1 MITSRSGTKGRAPR
15 ARRTRRRVRGRKA
28 RQRRRDPTGGAR
40 SHLRV
45 FRQATILAVA
55 ITSFLLLLLAPAEEA
70 PAAVQEGGAPAQ
82 VEEREIPDTVSIIEP
97 VPVEELQ
104 PDDPADDPDEA
115 LQDATREARETLEEL
130 WVGLV
135 SNLPK
140 ILIAIAILFLAW
152 LATKVTRPVVRRVTR
167 GWERAN
173 ALGVLLSLSIWLLAL
188 GIAVSVIA
196 GDIRALIGSI
206 GLIGLALSWA
216 LQTPIE
222 SFTGW
227 LLNSSRGY
235 YRVGDRIAVGEVF
248 GDVYRIDALTTTVW
262 EYGGP
267 DRAGGGMVTA
277 EQPTGR
283 MITFPNNE
291 VLAGSIVNYTRDFP
305 YVWDELTVPVGNRS
319 DLDYAMG
326 VLKRIADEVVGEM
339 MRDPAGAYEDLLQ
352 RSRLETEV
360 AREPEIFVSL
370 DDSWTNLTIR
380 YLVAARERRRWN
392 SRLAKAVMGEINRDE
407 HQEKIRSVVPRRQI
421 QMIDAEGRAVH
432 PYVDESSPDG
442 PDA

>member
-1 MITSRSGTKGRAPR
+1 MTSSRAGAKGRGPR
-15 ARRTRRRVRGRKA
+15 ARRPRRQVRRRRPRRGR
-28 RQRRRDPTGGAR
+28 RQPTGGAQ
-40 SHLRV
+40 SQLRH
-45 FRQATILAVA
+45 FRQATIVAVA

-70 PAAVQEGGAPAQ
+70 PAVQEEGAPAQ

-104 PDDPADDPDEA
+104 PAEPTEDPDEA

-152 LATKVTRPVVRRVTR
+152 LATQIIRPVVRRVTR

-173 ALGVLLSLSIWLLAL
+173 ALGVLLSVSIWLLAL

-206 GLIGLALSWA
+206 GLVGLALSWA

-235 YRVGDRIAVGEVF
+235 YRVGDRIAVGDIF

-267 DRAGGGMVTA
+267 DRAGGAMVTA

-283 MITFPNNE
+283 LITFPNNE

-319 DLDYAMG
+319 DLDYAMQ
-326 VLKRIADEVVGEM
+326 VLKKIADEVVGEM
-339 MRDPAGAYEDLLQ
+339 MREPAGRYEELLR

-360 AREPEIFVSL
+360 AREPEVFVSL

-392 SRLAKAVMGEINRDE
+392 SRLAKAVMAETNREE

-421 QMIDAEGRAVH
+421 QMIDADGRAVH
-432 PYVDESSPDG
+432 PYADEPPPERPDS
-442 PDA
+442 